1 MSILSTVEPNFQSAI
16 KAVVISLRGVAR
28 YELEPPLANRMQELA
43 ERKELLNANEHDELM
58 ALVDFSQRRTIEK
71 LEAQV
76 ALKRLG
82 EIVPELV
89 TLP

>member
-1 MSILSTVEPNFQSAI
+1 VSILSTVEPNFQSAI

>member
-1 MSILSTVEPNFQSAI
+1 MLSTIEPNFRSAI
-16 KAVVISLRGVAR
+16 KAVLTTLRGVAG
-28 YELEPPLANRMQELA
+28 YDLEMPLAHRMQDLS
-43 ERKELLNANEHDELM
+43 ERKEFLNAEEHAELI

-82 EIVPELV
+82 EIIPELV

>member
-43 ERKELLNANEHDELM
+43 ERKELLNANDHGELM

>member
-1 MSILSTVEPNFQSAI
+1 VSTLSTVEPNFRSAI
-16 KAVVISLRGVAR
+16 KAVVTSLRGVAS
-28 YELEPPLANRMQELA
+28 YELETPLAHRMQDLS
-43 ERKELLNANEHDELM
+43 ERKEFLNTEEHDELL

-76 ALKRLG
+76 ALRRLG
-82 EIVPELV
+82 EIIPELV